1 MNQDHTEFAAAVL
14 IAAVTATGL
23 VVVLIKIWATL

>member
-1 MNQDHTEFAAAVL
+1 MNRDDTELAATVL
-14 IAAVTATGL
+14 LAATMATGL

>member
-1 MNQDHTEFAAAVL
+1 MDDNTELAASVL